1 MPERGTVD
9 AEFILRSLAEKLG
22 AKNIKLFFIFADLEK
37 AFGLV
42 TTEVIR
48 FALRRKGVP
57 KYLVNGIM
65 CLYKGCK
72 TAASVDGELPRSF
85 SEKIGVYQRS
95 ALSPLLFIMV
105 YLSLL

>member
-1 MPERGTVD
+1 MPGRGTVD
-9 AEFILRSLAEKLG
+9 AEFILRKLAEKLR
-22 AKNIKLFFIFADLEK
+22 AKNIKLIFIFADLEK

-65 CLYKGCK
+65 CLCKGCK
-72 TAASVDGELPRSF
+72 TAASVDRELPSSF
-85 SEKIGVYQRS
+85 SEKVGAYQWS

>member
-48 FALRRKGVP
+48 FALTRKSVP